1 VREDIFSGVWT
12 PEIVKGPVTLMDL
25 ITVAQVEE
33 SVAEDERTY
42 PTVVSRKAME
52 DGVDVK
58 EQVAPAGTTT
68 ALPLIS
74 TVCDLPVS

>member
-1 VREDIFSGVWT
+1 VREDIFSGAWT

-25 ITVAQVEE
+25 IMVVQVEE

-58 EQVAPAGTTT
+58 EQVAPGGMTT
-68 ALPLIS
+68 AFSLIS
-74 TVCDLPVS
+74 IVCDPPVC